1 MWPFNKPKV
10 EFRYLIPNMN
20 AIMPIIPTR
29 AYKHEWAR
37 RARAELVDM
46 MHTNPNLFKEKFAHI
61 TKCVGIRSI
70 MQRGWIV
77 RSWMDI
83 VIETADNGK
92 DVKWFS
98 PIDQSEYLPRR
109 DAVSFHSPEQLSDFY
124 DNWPDDALRMLVKI
138 NTPWAVKVP
147 RGYSMLLIPVAYADE
162 SRFTVMSGLIESDL
176 PAAPLNVQMR
186 WHVKEGKELIKAGT
200 PLAQLI
206 LVKNE
211 EVDVKQVYRDDNDMT
226 FGYHLVYNNRFSRLY
241 ADIKRAAK
249 NDWPNTRR
257 SK

>member
-20 AIMPIIPTR
+20 AIMPIIPAK
-29 AYKHEWAR
+29 AYKHAWAK
-37 RARAELVDM
+37 RARAHMTELM
-46 MHTNPNLFKEKFAHI
+46 QNNPDLFKEKFVHI
-61 TKCVGIRSI
+61 TKCVGIRDI

-83 VIETADNGK
+83 VIETASNGT

-98 PIDQSEYLPRR
+98 PLDQREFLPRR
-109 DAVSFHSPEQLSDFY
+109 DAISFHAPEQLSDFY
-124 DNWPDDALRMLVKI
+124 ESWPDDALRMLIKI

-147 RGYSMLLIPVAYADE
+147 RGYSMLLMPVAYADE
-162 SRFTVMSGLIESDL
+162 SRFTVMSGLIQSDL
-176 PAAPLNVQMR
+176 PAAPINVQMR

-206 LVKNE
+206 LIKDD
-211 EVDVKQVYRDDNDMT
+211 DVEATQVYREDDDML
-226 FGYHLVYNNRFSRLY
+226 FGSYLLYNNRFSRMY
-241 ADIKRAAK
+241 SDIKLMAK
-249 NDWPNTRR
+249 NDWPYT
-257 SK
+257 KEK

>member
-147 RGYSMLLIPVAYADE
+147 RGYSMLLMPVAYADE
-162 SRFTVMSGLIESDL
+162 NRFTVLSGLIESDL
-176 PAAPLNVQMR
+176 PASPINVQMR

-206 LVKNE
+206 LIKD
-211 EVDVKQVYRDDNDMT
+211 DVVEATQVYRNDDDMA
-226 FGYHLVYNNRFSRLY
+226 FGYHLPYNNRFSRMY
-241 ADIKRAAK
+241 SAVKEIAK
-249 NDWPNTRR
+249 HDWPFT
-257 SK
+257 KG